1 MNNGLSHAVEA
12 WEAEGGAVLSPNCG
26 SLVLLNGTANQVEWA
41 ERIRDRVIADFDRVA
56 KSFHTVA
63 GKQAADKRAGT
74 EAIIDI
80 LEDRRAAVM
89 RQEQAGYFIRGM
101 AGNWRSGT
109 AVDSSGPPLP
119 GDEAQPA
126 AHDSTIQRKIG
137 DV

>member
-1 MNNGLSHAVEA
+1 MNDGLSHAVET
-12 WEAEGGAVLSPNCG
+12 WEAEGGAVLSPTGG
-26 SLVLLNGTANQVEWA
+26 SLISLNGTANQVEWG

-63 GKQAADKRAGT
+63 AKQAADKRAGT

-89 RQEQAGYFIRGM
+89 RQEHAGYFIREWQEIGDQVRQLLLHDPRYRALKGSPV
-101 AGNWRSGT
+101 AGDF
-109 AVDSSGPPLP
+109 A
-119 GDEAQPA
+119 
-126 AHDSTIQRKIG
+126 IQKEIG